1 MKKTYHYPFEEMQVM
16 NDFALIVKEN
26 SNGSYVQLIIN
37 ELFIRCFAA
46 TIVSWDRDVIHSD

>member
-46 TIVSWDRDVIHSD
+46 TIVS